1 MFLEKLPLVHVETEM
16 DAKAVVRRMRLH
28 QKAPAAPEKTEMDVA
43 GFNELVQAA
52 KSDLMQQESAAK
64 NELEFYRGLL
74 DIKKPRPAIDLSGGA
89 SSFKLPSLKPP
100 PKQPP
105 TNQERPTSSS
115 STTSS
120 NGRGSAPR
128 KLATEG
134 PKATLAAI
142 KPKPSTLKGPLAMK
156 PPQARL
162 PRPSDEP
169 KASAKGA
176 SHKPTPVPAAGPAK
190 RPQPKTSAVA
200 PPPKPNNTPIATTK
214 KVVGR
219 SKKEVSTMD
228 CLATFDD
235 AEPEVDSAPV
245 YSDFDSNNNGYGSD
259 DDNILML

>member
-52 KSDLMQQESAAK
+52 KSDLVQQEAAAK
-64 NELEFYRGLL
+64 NELEFT
-74 DIKKPRPAIDLSGGA
+74 AA
-89 SSFKLPSLKPP
+89 SSTSSLKPP

-120 NGRGSAPR
+120 NGRGPAAKKPV
-128 KLATEG
+128 TES

-142 KPKPSTLKGPLAMK
+142 KPKPSTLRGPLATK
-156 PPQARL
+156 PTQASH

-169 KASAKGA
+169 KASGKV
-176 SHKPTPVPAAGPAK
+176 SSLKPTPVPAPGPAK
-190 RPQPKTSAVA
+190 RPSTKTSA
-200 PPPKPNNTPIATTK
+200 PPPKPNNIPVA
-214 KVVGR
+214 VVSLLHR
-219 SKKEVSTMD
+219 PPT
-228 CLATFDD
+228 
-235 AEPEVDSAPV
+235 
-245 YSDFDSNNNGYGSD
+245 
-259 DDNILML
+259 